1 MQMTDEA
8 IKLVQELG
16 FPIAVAVA
24 SIGMLAWVIKY
35 ILKDKVEGTLV
46 RFDSRHD
53 HLLKELDGIKK
64 EMHLRFDQERDD
76 TEKIKKWCSEIKS
89 DLKVYIDLTMKGK

>member
-1 MQMTDEA
+1 MTQDIVML
-8 IKLVQELG
+8 IKELG
-16 FPIAVAVA
+16 FPIAIAVSA
-24 SIGMLAWVIKY
+24 LGMLAWVMRY
-35 ILKDKVEGTLV
+35 ILRDKVEGTLT
-46 RFDSRHD
+46 RFDNRHD
-53 HLLKELDGIKK
+53 HLLKEIDEIKK

>member
-1 MQMTDEA
+1 MTDEA
-8 IKLVQELG
+8 IKLIQELG
-16 FPIAVAVA
+16 FPIAMAVGA
-24 SIGMLAWVIKY
+24 MGMLAWVMRY
-35 ILKDKVEGTLV
+35 ILKDKVESTLGH
-46 RFDSRHD
+46 FSKRHD
-53 HLLKELDGIKK
+53 HLLKEIDEIKK

>member
-1 MQMTDEA
+1 MTDEA

-16 FPIAVAVA
+16 FPVAVA
-24 SIGMLAWVIKY
+24 LGCMLMLGWVVRY
-35 ILKDKVEGTLV
+35 ILKEKVEDTLT
-46 RFDSRHD
+46 RFDARHD
-53 HLLKELDGIKK
+53 HLLKEIDEIKK
-64 EMHLRFDQERDD
+64 EMHIRFDQERDD

>member
-1 MQMTDEA
+1 MTGDIIA
-8 IKLVQELG
+8 IVKELG
-16 FPIAVAVA
+16 FPIAIAIG
-24 SIGMLAWVIKY
+24 SMGMLAWVMRY

-53 HLLKELDGIKK
+53 HLLKELDEIKK
-64 EMHLRFDQERDD
+64 EMHTRFDQERDD

-89 DLKVYIDLTMKGK
+89 DLKVYVDLTMKGK

>member
-1 MQMTDEA
+1 MTDEA
-8 IKLVQELG
+8 IRLVQELG
-16 FPIAVAVA
+16 FPVAVA
-24 SIGMLAWVIKY
+24 LGCMLMLGWVVKY
-35 ILKDKVEGTLV
+35 ILKEKIDDTLKN
-46 RFDSRHD
+46 FGNRHD
-53 HLLKELDGIKK
+53 LLLKEIDEIKK

>member
-1 MQMTDEA
+1 MTDEA

-16 FPIAVAVA
+16 FPIAIA
-24 SIGMLAWVIKY
+24 IGAMAMLAWVMRY
-35 ILKDKVEGTLV
+35 ILKDNVEGTLIL
-46 RFDSRHD
+46 FDSRHD

>member
-1 MQMTDEA
+1 MTQDV
-8 IKLVQELG
+8 IDLVQQLG
-16 FPIAVAVA
+16 FPVAV
-24 SIGMLAWVIKY
+24 SIGCMALLGWIVRY
-35 ILKDKVEGTLV
+35 ILKDKVEDTLT

-53 HLLKELDGIKK
+53 NLLKEIGEIKR

-89 DLKVYIDLTMKGK
+89 DLKVYIDLQIKGK

>member
-1 MQMTDEA
+1 MTQD
-8 IKLVQELG
+8 IISLIQQLG
-16 FPIAVAVA
+16 FPVAV
-24 SIGMLAWVIKY
+24 SIGCMGLLGWIVKY
-35 ILKDKVEGTLV
+35 ILKEKVEDTLT

-53 HLLKELDGIKK
+53 NLLKEIGEVKR

-89 DLKVYIDLTMKGK
+89 DNKIIIDYILKGK